1 MSKKIL
7 ILASMLVLGGCALP
21 VPLQIASW
29 AVDGLLLI
37 TTEKTMADHSVSLVV
52 QRDCA
57 MVRVVTEGTFCRE
70 DDSATAVAEAKS
82 PPAIEVDVAALVAKE
97 TANDAVMAHAGDD
110 VAERLASLETAAGR
124 GSEPVHRESNWQEAP
139 VEDAQ
144 PDEAA
149 LAAARW
155 QAIIDAPAFF
165 DHPTEETIGLQSIP
179 ESKPE
184 PTLER
189 AAAEPTPGLAFEA
202 PAGNDDIS
210 DVQRVDDRLYL
221 GDAGHDPLLNAQ
233 DEVTILGGAGGDSLF
248 NWVGNAR
255 NPAPIQADARS
266 LERISH
272 ARRHRRPPGRAGARG
287 RDPPG
292 LRRRRRRVHDPRVPR
307 EGPGD

>member
-1 MSKKIL
+1 MSKRIL
-7 ILASMLVLGGCALP
+7 ILACLLMLGGCALP

-57 MVRVVTEGTFCRE
+57 MLRVVTEGTLCRD

-97 TANDAVMAHAGDD
+97 TADDAVTVRAGDD

-124 GSEPVHRESNWQEAP
+124 GSEPVLRESNWQEAP
-139 VEDAQ
+139 VEVSQ
-144 PDEAA
+144 PDEVA

-155 QAIIDAPAFF
+155 QAIIDSPAFF
-165 DHPTEETIGLQSIP
+165 DHPTEETIDLQSIP
-179 ESKPE
+179 VSKPE
-184 PTLER
+184 PALER
-189 AAAEPTPGLAFEA
+189 AAEPAPGLAFEA
-202 PAGNDDIS
+202 PVGNDDVS
-210 DVQRVDDRLYL
+210 DVQRGDDRLYL
-221 GDAGHDPLLNAQ
+221 GDIGHDPFLNAQ
-233 DEVTILGGAGGDSLF
+233 DEVTILGGAGDDSLF
-248 NWVGNAR
+248 GWVGNAR

-266 LERISH
+266 LERVSH

-292 LRRRRRRVHDPRVPR
+292 LRRRRRRVHAPQVPR
-307 EGPGD
+307 EGPED